1 MELSDLKV
9 FVAVAEEGSVTRAA
23 QRLDYVQS
31 NVTARIRNL
40 EAEIG
45 VSLFHRHPK
54 GVTLTEKGTDFRE
67 YALTI
72 LNLAEEAVKAVRETD
87 EPSGSLAIGV
97 VETVTCGNFMNALSD
112 YQTRYPGVTLSL
124 STGTSPEL
132 LAKLANRQLDGAF
145 VTGEFDSSK
154 FISDYEIQDHVHLI
168 TKKNDGASPSLSH
181 RTWAV
186 FPKGCPFRAITEE
199 WLHSVGL
206 TPGNVIEIS
215 TLETLLSCVRS
226 GLAFTLLPISV
237 VGSDPL
243 LSSHPV
249 PDQFSYTKTN
259 LIRRKDRFNSKT
271 LAAFVERVK
280 ANGV

>member
-9 FVAVAEEGSVTRAA
+9 FVAVAEEGGVTRAA

-186 FPKGCPFRAITEE
+186 FPKGRPFRAITEE

-243 LSSHPV
+243 LSDHPV